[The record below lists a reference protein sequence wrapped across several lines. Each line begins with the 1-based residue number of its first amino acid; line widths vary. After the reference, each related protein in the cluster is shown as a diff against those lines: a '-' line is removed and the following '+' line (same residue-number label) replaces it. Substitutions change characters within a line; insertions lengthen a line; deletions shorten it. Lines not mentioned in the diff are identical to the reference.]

1 VGKDKRKSSTPLI
14 IAGAL
19 ALWGLGWI
27 LLPSLDPGPRPDWRR
42 RPATQ
47 NSIGPDADGGI
58 SFTRRDRS
66 FPRPW
71 CPLCRAVEENV
82 TDNQWVSQLTGITQL
97 ILLATVVA
105 GGLSLVDGAG
115 GGGRS
120 GERRTS
126 DRRRQI
132 DEERIMRA
140 VGRDLDD

>member
-1 VGKDKRKSSTPLI
+1 MGKRKRTSSTPLI
-14 IAGAL
+14 ISGAL
-19 ALWGLGWI
+19 ALWVLGWI

-47 NSIGPDADGGI
+47 NSIGPDADGGV

-71 CPLCRAVEENV
+71 CPLCRAVEDNV
-82 TDNQWVSQLTGITQL
+82 TDNRWVSQLTGVAQL

-105 GGLSLVDGAG
+105 GGLSLVSEVVDGDH
-115 GGGRS
+115 S
-120 GERRTS
+120 NRRGPS

-140 VGRDLDD
+140 VGRDPDN